1 MKLVLEECVDPLE
14 ALAIHP
20 EAVFTQAY
28 FYAKW
33 QESLGRKT
41 KQFVIKTEGEK
52 SAPAIS
58 VAFLSCIFCPL
69 PFSKTYAYIPY
80 GPVLLSREYTL
91 PVTKCLVENLPT
103 FLDQELGLDQVV
115 FVRCDFT
122 PSLTLEDVKKLSQ
135 VSRVSL
141 SPRFTYASSA
151 FQPRSEWTLDLSWS
165 EEALLKA
172 MHSKTRYS
180 INLAIRKGLT
190 SEIVE
195 KNLTNYLGTFCELMK
210 ATAKRDDFQLHP
222 ESYYKAIFEDC
233 ETGGRGFLC
242 VTRFGADI
250 LSINLVIRYGGV
262 ALFLFGGSSDAHRNL
277 VPSYLTQWA
286 SIRHAK
292 ALGLKTYNF
301 GGITSSQYPRKG
313 WEGLTAFKK
322 KFGGREETHSPFLDL
337 VILPTWYFGYCVRKW
352 LQHRLR
358 I

>member
-1 MKLVLEECVDPLE
+1 MKLVLEECVAPLD

-41 KQFVIKTEGEK
+41 RQFVVKKEGE
-52 SAPAIS
+52 SGESTA
-58 VAFLSCIFCPL
+58 VAFLSCILCPL

-80 GPVLLSREYTL
+80 GPVILSREYAL
-91 PVTKCLVENLPT
+91 SVTQCLSENLPA
-103 FLDQELGLDQVV
+103 FLASEQTV

-122 PSLTLEDVKKLSQ
+122 PALSLEDVKQASKINKI
-135 VSRVSL
+135 SL
-141 SPRFTYASSA
+141 APRFTYASAA
-151 FQPRSEWTLDLSWS
+151 FQPRSEWTLDLSWT

-195 KNLTNYLGTFCELMK
+195 KNLTNYLGDFCRLMK
-210 ATAKRDDFQLHP
+210 ETAKRDDFHLHP
-222 ESYYKAIFEDC
+222 EAYYRAIFADC
-233 ETGGRGFLC
+233 EAQGRGFLC

-250 LSINLVIRYGGV
+250 LSINLVIRYGGT

-277 VPSYLTQWA
+277 VPSYLTQWT
-286 SIRHAK
+286 SVRHAK

-313 WEGLTAFKK
+313 WDGLTAFKK

-337 VILPTWYFGYCVRKW
+337 VILPRWYFGYCVRKW
-352 LQHRLR
+352 LQRWFR